1 MKEQLED
8 LFKTLDHQIDV
19 CRSSIFTANDVK
31 IMYNGLLP
39 EILQVIDKNAVIHLP
54 KIHEQILED
63 LQELIQNRF
72 ETSLNNGRRDYIDY
86 SSAEFEIEYDNK
98 LVLNRIDLDENAL
111 CDALEEAITG
121 AFEQTFKVE
130 ENESE

>member
-1 MKEQLED
+1 
-8 LFKTLDHQIDV
+8 V
-19 CRSSIFTANDVK
+19 P
-31 IMYNGLLP
+31 GP
-39 EILQVIDKNAVIHLP
+39 
-54 KIHEQILED
+54 
-63 LQELIQNRF
+63 
-72 ETSLNNGRRDYIDY
+72 RRADAGSASPR